1 SRDMNQETLLPV
13 VTYASTPVSFSATSQ
28 TPRTWKGTAPIDHSL
43 ASGGTYTV
51 SASGAHDCVPNPLHN
66 LMIPNAQTFSADT
79 TGLPSVTVNAPA
91 DMIGAGSARL
101 HGRIDPNGWAS
112 GTQAQFVVTN
122 TASPFDQHSYAT
134 STPSDKVT
142 PVNVTVTATG
152 LNPLSTYSYRLQVP
166 GANGTAIQPTTD
178 SLTTIGAASTVVVT
192 TNPPASAVAGANFSA
207 GVSVQDGSGH
217 VVVDFAGT
225 VSLALT
231 LANGATLSGG
241 SSQSAVSGVASF
253 TTLSVDKKGS
263 YTLTASSSSLTSG
276 LSGSIT
282 IQAGTPTQ
290 LVFMTQPSSTAA
302 SGVAFAS
309 QPVVSVEDS
318 LGNIVDTDS
327 TTGITLGRSGG
338 DPTAALTCTTTPATV
353 TNGVAIF
360 DGCSINKASVTP
372 YVLTGAA
379 TGLSPASSGQV
390 TVS

>member
-1 SRDMNQETLLPV
+1 MS
-13 VTYASTPVSFSATSQ
+13 
-28 TPRTWKGTAPIDHSL
+28 
-43 ASGGTYTV
+43 
-51 SASGAHDCVPNPLHN
+51 
-66 LMIPNAQTFSADT
+66 
-79 TGLPSVTVNAPA
+79 
-91 DMIGAGSARL
+91 
-101 HGRIDPNGWAS
+101 
-112 GTQAQFVVTN
+112 
-122 TASPFDQHSYAT
+122 
-134 STPSDKVT
+134 
-142 PVNVTVTATG
+142 
-152 LNPLSTYSYRLQVP
+152 
-166 GANGTAIQPTTD
+166 
-178 SLTTIGAASTVVVT
+178 
-192 TNPPASAVAGANFSA
+192 NFSA
-207 GVSVQDGSGH
+207 GVSVEDGLGH

-225 VSLALT
+225 ASLALT

-241 SSQSAVSGVASF
+241 SAQPAVSGVASF
-253 TTLSVDKKGS
+253 TALSVDKKGS

-318 LGNIVDTDS
+318 LGNIVDSDS